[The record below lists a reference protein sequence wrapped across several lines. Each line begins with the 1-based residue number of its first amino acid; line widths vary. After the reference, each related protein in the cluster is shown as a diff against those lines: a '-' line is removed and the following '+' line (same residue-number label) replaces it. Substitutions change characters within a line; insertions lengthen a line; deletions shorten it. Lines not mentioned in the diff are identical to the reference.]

1 MQEEATWQEDADSGD
16 WDPDNPSPEELSV
29 KGMEMAGDSS
39 GGPGADAGP
48 PRADSG
54 YIQVFLLKCG
64 PHACAV
70 RLVKIIRV
78 QNLLLSRSSAFILGS
93 FSRHYITRLFAG
105 MRFTGV

>member
-1 MQEEATWQEDADSGD
+1 MQEEATWQEDGDSGD

-54 YIQVFLLKCG
+54 YIQIFLLKCG

-70 RLVKIIRV
+70 RLVKMLRV
-78 QNLLLSRSSAFILGS
+78 PNLLLS
-93 FSRHYITRLFAG
+93 
-105 MRFTGV
+105 